1 MKNYY
6 AILEISEN
14 ADSQEIKRAYRR
26 LAKKYHPDAVRD
38 DAVKMQKMY
47 EIQEAYGCLGEE
59 EKRRRY
65 DEGRKRE
72 SSSDVGNASHGTQKQ
87 FPDHQDNER
96 ILHFLIKVSLS
107 SFLVFS
113 RGKEWKR
120 INIRKTECKETRNR
134 YARRSYLVGFSGE
147 WMGNEEGKRDEKEP
161 LDKDWCRH
169 GNPAV

>member
-1 MKNYY
+1 MKNHY

-72 SSSDVGNASHGTQKQ
+72 ASSDVGTTFSDQSQ
-87 FPDHQDNER
+87 FEQFFGFQP
-96 ILHFLIKVSLS
+96 
-107 SFLVFS
+107 
-113 RGKEWKR
+113 
-120 INIRKTECKETRNR
+120 RKGMETYQHPKDRVQRNQ
-134 YARRSYLVGFSGE
+134 E
-147 WMGNEEGKRDEKEP
+147 PICPEELFGRFFGRVDGKRGG
-161 LDKDWCRH
+161 R
-169 GNPAV
+169 

>member
-1 MKNYY
+1 MG
-6 AILEISEN
+6 
-14 ADSQEIKRAYRR
+14 
-26 LAKKYHPDAVRD
+26 VW
-38 DAVKMQKMY
+38 
-47 EIQEAYGCLGEE
+47 
-59 EKRRRY
+59 EKRKKE
-65 DEGRKRE
+65 DVMMRE
-72 SSSDVGNASHGTQKQ
+72 PKGNPHQMSEMLRMEPKKQ

>member
-1 MKNYY
+1 MG
-6 AILEISEN
+6 
-14 ADSQEIKRAYRR
+14 
-26 LAKKYHPDAVRD
+26 VW
-38 DAVKMQKMY
+38 
-47 EIQEAYGCLGEE
+47 
-59 EKRRRY
+59 EKRKKEDVMMR
-65 DEGRKRE
+65 EGK
-72 SSSDVGNASHGTQKQ
+72 GNPHQMSEMLRMEPKKQ

-107 SFLVFS
+107 SFMVFS

>member
-65 DEGRKRE
+65 DGEGK
-72 SSSDVGNASHGTQKQ
+72 GNPHQMSEMLRMEPKKQ

>member
-59 EKRRRY
+59 EKEDVMMR
-65 DEGRKRE
+65 EGK
-72 SSSDVGNASHGTQKQ
+72 GNPHQMSEMLRMEPKKQ

>member
-72 SSSDVGNASHGTQKQ
+72 ASSDVGNASHGTQKTVSRSSGQRENTTFSNQSQ
-87 FPDHQDNER
+87 FEQFFGFQP
-96 ILHFLIKVSLS
+96 
-107 SFLVFS
+107 
-113 RGKEWKR
+113 
-120 INIRKTECKETRNR
+120 RKGMETYQHPKDRVQRNQ
-134 YARRSYLVGFSGE
+134 E
-147 WMGNEEGKRDEKEP
+147 PICPEELFGRFFGRVDGKRGGEK
-161 LDKDWCRH
+161 
-169 GNPAV
+169 G

>member
-47 EIQEAYGCLGEE
+47 EIQDVMM
-59 EKRRRY
+59 R
-65 DEGRKRE
+65 EGK
-72 SSSDVGNASHGTQKQ
+72 GNPHQMSEMLRMEPKKQ

-134 YARRSYLVGFSGE
+134 YARRSYLVGFS
-147 WMGNEEGKRDEKEP
+147 
-161 LDKDWCRH
+161 
-169 GNPAV
+169 

>member
-72 SSSDVGNASHGTQKQ
+72 SSSDVGNASHGTQKT
-87 FPDHQDNER
+87 
-96 ILHFLIKVSLS
+96 VSRSSGQRENTTFSNQSQLS